1 MIEILNS
8 AYIFVLFIC
17 LNYFPINVY
26 KQSISNNSF
35 NIKSLNL
42 LINLNFLLIFSLI
55 PYNILNHKYLITLII
70 VSTLII
76 SYKNLVRKILKKKF
90 FIENFI
96 FFITFIILS
105 SNILNNLYFEWDAQ
119 KFYFIKS
126 SIFFQGGIFS
136 DLRTFEFNHF
146 HPHFGQYVWAFFG
159 KIGFVENEVFGRL
172 FYLLVYCFSLL
183 YLSSQ
188 INFKNYIYLAV
199 FILSI
204 LLTFE
209 YKLFS
214 GLQEIIIFALLILV
228 SINLYNI
235 YKKQGSLIDFLQ
247 CILISNILIWTKAEG
262 FIYSLIILILLLFS
276 PIDYKKKFFTNFL
289 ILILLISK
297 YLIYYFTEF
306 NLDPRPDSYSL
317 NYVLNLDF
325 MTVISKLKTVM
336 LFLIYYLTINEIM
349 ILNLIILALI
359 YYINYKDFNS
369 IRFTYIFLLL
379 NFIFLLSAYIL
390 TSLDA
395 EYYVRTTM
403 DRLIF
408 STSGFYLISIIHFI
422 NFYKN
427 KIKLNSNDWKDQ

>member
-8 AYIFVLFIC
+8 TYVFFLFVC

-26 KQSISNNSF
+26 NQNISYNSF

-42 LINLNFLLIFSLI
+42 LINLNLLLILSLL

-70 VSTLII
+70 ISSLIF
-76 SYKNLVRKILKKKF
+76 SYKNLVRKILWKKF
-90 FIENFI
+90 FIEYFI
-96 FFITFIILS
+96 FFIIFIILAA
-105 SNILNNLYFEWDAQ
+105 NILNNLYFEWDAQ

-126 SIFFQGGIFS
+126 NIFFQGGIFS

-146 HPHFGQYVWAFFG
+146 HPHFGQYIWAFFG
-159 KIGFVENEVFGRL
+159 KIGFIENEVFGRL
-172 FYLLVYCFSLL
+172 FYLLIYCFSLL

-188 INFKNYIYLAV
+188 IDYKNYLYLAV

-214 GLQEIIIFALLILV
+214 GLQEIIIFALLIIV

-235 YKKQGSLIDFLQ
+235 YKKQSSLIDFLQ

-262 FIYSLIILILLLFS
+262 FVYSLIVLILLLFS
-276 PIDYKKKFFTNFL
+276 PINYKKKLFTN
-289 ILILLISK
+289 ILILTLIIAK

-317 NYVLNLDF
+317 DYILNLDF
-325 MTVISKLKTVM
+325 MTALSKLKAII
-336 LFLIYYLTINEIM
+336 LFLIYYLTVNEIM
-349 ILNLIILALI
+349 ILNLLILALI
-359 YYINYKDFNS
+359 YYINYKNLDS
-369 IRFTYIFLLL
+369 IKFTYIFLLL
-379 NFIFLLSAYIL
+379 NFIFLLGAYIL
-390 TSLDA
+390 TSLDT
-395 EYYVRTTM
+395 EYYIRTTM

-427 KIKLNSNDWKDQ
+427 DSKLKI

>member
-1 MIEILNS
+1 M
-8 AYIFVLFIC
+8 
-17 LNYFPINVY
+17 
-26 KQSISNNSF
+26 
-35 NIKSLNL
+35 
-42 LINLNFLLIFSLI
+42 
-55 PYNILNHKYLITLII
+55 
-70 VSTLII
+70 
-76 SYKNLVRKILKKKF
+76 
-90 FIENFI
+90 
-96 FFITFIILS
+96 
-105 SNILNNLYFEWDAQ
+105 
-119 KFYFIKS
+119 
-126 SIFFQGGIFS
+126 
-136 DLRTFEFNHF
+136 
-146 HPHFGQYVWAFFG
+146 
-159 KIGFVENEVFGRL
+159 
-172 FYLLVYCFSLL
+172 
-183 YLSSQ
+183 
-188 INFKNYIYLAV
+188 
-199 FILSI
+199 
-204 LLTFE
+204 
-209 YKLFS
+209 
-214 GLQEIIIFALLILV
+214 LV

>member
-8 AYIFVLFIC
+8 AYIFFLFIC
-17 LNYFPINVY
+17 LSYFPINVCN
-26 KQSISNNSF
+26 KTFSNNSF

-42 LINLNFLLIFSLI
+42 LINLNFLLILSLL

-70 VSTLII
+70 VGSVIF
-76 SYKNLVRKILKKKF
+76 SYKNFIKRILEKNF
-90 FIENFI
+90 FIENFVFLI
-96 FFITFIILS
+96 IFIILS
-105 SNILNNLYFEWDAQ
+105 ANILNNLYFEWDAQ

-136 DLRTFEFNHF
+136 DLKTFEFNHF
-146 HPHFGQYVWAFFG
+146 HPHFGQYIWAFFG
-159 KIGFVENEVFGRL
+159 KIGFIENEVFGRL
-172 FYLLVYCFSLL
+172 FYLLIYCFSLL

-188 INFKNYIYLAV
+188 INYKNYLYLAV

-214 GLQEIIIFALLILV
+214 GLQEIIIFSLLIIV

-235 YKKQGSLIDFLQ
+235 YKKQSSLIDFFQ

-262 FIYSLIILILLLFS
+262 FVYSLIILILLLFS
-276 PIDYKKKFFTNFL
+276 PINYKKKLFTN
-289 ILILLISK
+289 ILILTLIIVK
-297 YLIYYFTEF
+297 YLIYHFTEF

-317 NYVLNLDF
+317 DYVLNLDF
-325 MTVISKLKTVM
+325 MTTLSKLKTII

-349 ILNLIILALI
+349 ILNLIFLTLI
-359 YYINYKDFNS
+359 YFINYKDFNS
-369 IRFTYIFLLL
+369 IKFTYIFLLL
-379 NFIFLLSAYIL
+379 NFIFLIGAYIL
-390 TSLDA
+390 TSLDT

-427 KIKLNSNDWKDQ
+427 DLKIKFK

>member
-8 AYIFVLFIC
+8 AYIFFLFIC

-26 KQSISNNSF
+26 NQTFSNKSF

-42 LINLNFLLIFSLI
+42 LINLNLLLILSLL
-55 PYNILNHKYLITLII
+55 PHNVLNHKYLITLII
-70 VSTLII
+70 ISSLIF
-76 SYKNLVRKILKKKF
+76 SYKNFIRKILEKNF
-90 FIENFI
+90 FIENFVFLI
-96 FFITFIILS
+96 IFIILS
-105 SNILNNLYFEWDAQ
+105 ANILNNLYFEWDAQ

-136 DLRTFEFNHF
+136 DLKTFEFNHF
-146 HPHFGQYVWAFFG
+146 HPHLGQYIWAFFG
-159 KIGFVENEVFGRL
+159 KIGFIENEVFGRL
-172 FYLLVYCFSLL
+172 FYLLIYCFSLL

-188 INFKNYIYLAV
+188 INYKNYLYLAI

-214 GLQEIIIFALLILV
+214 GLQEIIIFALLIIV

-235 YKKQGSLIDFLQ
+235 YKKQSSLIDFLQ

-262 FIYSLIILILLLFS
+262 FVYSLIILILLLFS
-276 PIDYKKKFFTNFL
+276 PVNYKKKLFTN
-289 ILILLISK
+289 ILILTLIIVK
-297 YLIYYFTEF
+297 YLIYHITEF

-317 NYVLNLDF
+317 DYVLNLDF
-325 MTVISKLKTVM
+325 MTVLSKLKTII

-349 ILNLIILALI
+349 ILNLIILTLI
-359 YYINYKDFNS
+359 YFINYKDFNS
-369 IRFTYIFLLL
+369 IKFTYIFLLL
-379 NFIFLLSAYIL
+379 NFIFLLGAYIL

-422 NFYKN
+422 NFYK
-427 KIKLNSNDWKDQ
+427 IKVK

>member
-8 AYIFVLFIC
+8 AYIFFVFIC
-17 LNYFPINVY
+17 LTYFPINVY
-26 KQSISNNSF
+26 KQNISNNSF
-35 NIKSLNL
+35 NIKSFNL
-42 LINLNFLLIFSLI
+42 LINLNILLILSLL
-55 PYNILNHKYLITLII
+55 PYNILNHKYLTILII
-70 VSTLII
+70 ISTLIF
-76 SYKNLVRKILKKKF
+76 SYKNLAKKIFEKNF

-96 FFITFIILS
+96 FFVIFVILS

-136 DLRTFEFNHF
+136 DLKTFEFNHF

-159 KIGFVENEVFGRL
+159 KIGFIENEVFGRL
-172 FYLLVYCFSLL
+172 FYLLIYCFSLL

-188 INFKNYIYLAV
+188 INFKNYLYLGF
-199 FILSI
+199 FILLI

-214 GLQEIIIFALLILV
+214 GLQEIIIFALLTIA

-235 YKKQGSLIDFLQ
+235 YKRQSSLIDFLQ
-247 CILISNILIWTKAEG
+247 CILIANILIWTKAEG
-262 FIYSLIILILLLFS
+262 FVYSLIILILLLFS
-276 PIDYKKKFFTNFL
+276 SINYKKKLFAN
-289 ILILLISK
+289 ILILTLIISK

-306 NLDPRPDSYSL
+306 SLDPRPDSYSL
-317 NYVLNLDF
+317 NYILNLDF
-325 MTVISKLKTVM
+325 MTVLSKLKTII
-336 LFLIYYLTINEIM
+336 LFLIYYLSINEIM
-349 ILNLIILALI
+349 ILNLIILVLI
-359 YYINYKDFNS
+359 YYIKYKNFNS
-369 IRFTYIFLLL
+369 IKFTYIFLLL
-379 NFIFLLSAYIL
+379 NFIFILSASIL
-390 TSLDA
+390 TSFDA
-395 EYYVRTTM
+395 EYTARTTM

-427 KIKLNSNDWKDQ
+427 GPK

>member
-8 AYIFVLFIC
+8 AYIFFLFIC

-42 LINLNFLLIFSLI
+42 LINLNFLLIFSLM

-76 SYKNLVRKILKKKF
+76 SYKNLVRKIVKKKF

-146 HPHFGQYVWAFFG
+146 HPHFGQYIWAFFG

-276 PIDYKKKFFTNFL
+276 PIDYKKKFL
-289 ILILLISK
+289 Q
-297 YLIYYFTEF
+297 
-306 NLDPRPDSYSL
+306 
-317 NYVLNLDF
+317 
-325 MTVISKLKTVM
+325 
-336 LFLIYYLTINEIM
+336 
-349 ILNLIILALI
+349 
-359 YYINYKDFNS
+359 
-369 IRFTYIFLLL
+369 IF
-379 NFIFLLSAYIL
+379 
-390 TSLDA
+390 
-395 EYYVRTTM
+395 
-403 DRLIF
+403 
-408 STSGFYLISIIHFI
+408 
-422 NFYKN
+422 
-427 KIKLNSNDWKDQ
+427 

>member
-8 AYIFVLFIC
+8 AYIFFLFIC

-26 KQSISNNSF
+26 NQTFSNKSF

-42 LINLNFLLIFSLI
+42 LINLNLLLTLSLL
-55 PYNILNHKYLITLII
+55 PHNILNHKYLITLII
-70 VSTLII
+70 IGTLIF
-76 SYKNLVRKILKKKF
+76 SYKNFIKKILEKNF
-90 FIENFI
+90 FIENFVFLVI
-96 FFITFIILS
+96 FIILS
-105 SNILNNLYFEWDAQ
+105 ANILNNLYFEWDAQ

-146 HPHFGQYVWAFFG
+146 HPHLGQYIWAFFG
-159 KIGFVENEVFGRL
+159 KIGFIENEVFGRL
-172 FYLLVYCFSLL
+172 FYLLIYCFSLL
-183 YLSSQ
+183 YLASQ
-188 INFKNYIYLAV
+188 INYKNYLYLAV

-214 GLQEIIIFALLILV
+214 GLQEIIIFALLIIV

-235 YKKQGSLIDFLQ
+235 YKKQSSLIDFLQ

-262 FIYSLIILILLLFS
+262 FVYSLIILILLLFS
-276 PIDYKKKFFTNFL
+276 PVNYKKKLFTN
-289 ILILLISK
+289 ILILTLIIVK
-297 YLIYYFTEF
+297 YLIYHFTEF

-317 NYVLNLDF
+317 DYVLNLDF
-325 MTVISKLKTVM
+325 MTVLSKLKTII

-349 ILNLIILALI
+349 ILNLIILTLI
-359 YYINYKDFNS
+359 YFINSKDFNS
-369 IRFTYIFLLL
+369 IKFTYIFLLL
-379 NFIFLLSAYIL
+379 NFIFLLGAYIL

-422 NFYKN
+422 NLYKIN
-427 KIKLNSNDWKDQ
+427 VK